1 MVEPNPN
8 EILPGMK
15 VLFVTSG
22 NSKYHKVMPAFIRTQ
37 ADSLIEAGVNLEF
50 YQIIG
55 KGVKGYL
62 KSISPLRQKLKTG
75 QYDIIHAHY
84 GFCGIV
90 AALARRNEK
99 LLVSF
104 MGESE
109 FIPDKEERGNL
120 FVWLMVILHRIYA
133 RWIFDFVIFKSE
145 NLSRF
150 VKGINHKSAVLPN
163 GVNLKVFKPMDKT
176 EARIYL
182 NLPMDHYIV
191 LWIGNQNRPVKGYS
205 LAENAVNILKTE
217 NPNLHFLAVNNVPN
231 DQLPYYYNAAD
242 VFLLSSYSE
251 GSPNVVKEA
260 MACNCPVVATEV
272 GDVKQLLDRVNGCLV
287 SKSFSPEEI
296 SAYIKNLLLLKK
308 RSEGVSTIKE
318 LGLDSNLI
326 ANKLLNIYEKQL
338 IS

>member
-1 MVEPNPN
+1 LDEPNTK
-8 EILPGMK
+8 EILPCMK

-22 NSKYHKVMPAFIRTQ
+22 NSKYHQVMPAFIRTQ
-37 ADSLIEAGVNLEF
+37 ADSLIAAGVNLEF

-62 KSISPLRQKLKTG
+62 KNISPLKQKLKEG

-109 FIPDKEERGNL
+109 FIPDKEDRGSL

-163 GVNLKVFKPMDKT
+163 GVNLNVFKPMDKP
-176 EARIYL
+176 EARNYL
-182 NLPMDHYIV
+182 NLPIDHYIV
-191 LWIGNQNRPVKGYS
+191 LWIGNQSRPVKGYS
-205 LAENAVNILKTE
+205 IAEKAVNLLKTE
-217 NPNLHFLAVNNVPN
+217 YPNLHFLAVNNIPN
-231 DQLPYYYNAAD
+231 VQLPYYYNAAD
-242 VFLLSSYSE
+242 VFLLSSLSE

-260 MACNCPVVATEV
+260 MACNCPIVATEV
-272 GDVKQLLDRVNGCLV
+272 GDVNQLLDGVVGCKV
-287 SKSFSPEEI
+287 SKSFTPEDI
-296 SAYIKNLLLLKK
+296 STQIKKLLIFNN
-308 RSEGVSTIKE
+308 RSEGLNRIIS
-318 LGLDSNLI
+318 LGLDSRQI
-326 ANKLLNIYEKQL
+326 AARLVNIYSNL
-338 IS
+338 LA